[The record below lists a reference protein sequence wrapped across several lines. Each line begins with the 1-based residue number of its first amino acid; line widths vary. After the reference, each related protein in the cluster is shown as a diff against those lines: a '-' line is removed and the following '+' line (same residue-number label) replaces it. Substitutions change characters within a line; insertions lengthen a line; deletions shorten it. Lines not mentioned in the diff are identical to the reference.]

1 MTTTPP
7 AAPSPAKAW
16 TAAAALLLSLALA
29 ACGAHV
35 AGRAAPPSPL
45 PASSTCGPGAADLP
59 TEERGGS
66 APEPPTEDQTA
77 TAPQPPTEEDPGTPQ
92 PPTEEDPGTPQP
104 PTEEDPGTP
113 QPPTEEDPGASQPPT
128 DQDPGTPGPPTDG
141 GDGGTGSA
149 RPCPVVDG
157 WYDMTREFEAYYARH
172 RTAADGLMPPGSVK
186 EVRVHKAGGTSQ
198 ARVAFTTGSVGKGL
212 GEDARRVAQVF
223 ADWRHEVYG
232 DTGTVRVRG
241 AGGNGAADLSW

>member
-16 TAAAALLLSLALA
+16 AAAAALLLSLALA

-45 PASSTCGPGAADLP
+45 PASSPCGPGAADLP
-59 TEERGGS
+59 TEERTGS
-66 APEPPTEDQTA
+66 APEPPTEDQAA
-77 TAPQPPTEEDPGTPQ
+77 TAPQPPTDEDPGTPQ
-92 PPTEEDPGTPQP
+92 PPTDEDPGT
-104 PTEEDPGTP
+104 
-113 QPPTEEDPGASQPPT
+113 S
-128 DQDPGTPGPPTDG
+128 GPPTDG
-141 GDGGTGSA
+141 AAGAA

-157 WYDMTREFEAYYARH
+157 WYDMTGEFEAYYARH
-172 RTAADGLMPPGSVK
+172 RTAEDSLMPPGSVR
-186 EVRVHKAGGTSQ
+186 EARVRKAGGTSE

-212 GEDARRVAQVF
+212 GEDARRVARVF

-241 AGGNGAADLSW
+241 ADGNGAADLSW

>member
-16 TAAAALLLSLALA
+16 AAAAALLLSLALA

-59 TEERGGS
+59 TEERTGS
-66 APEPPTEDQTA
+66 TPEPPTEDETA
-77 TAPQPPTEEDPGTPQ
+77 PAPQPPTDEDPGTPQ
-92 PPTEEDPGTPQP
+92 PPTDEDRGTPQP
-104 PTEEDPGTP
+104 PTDEDH
-113 QPPTEEDPGASQPPT
+113 GA
-128 DQDPGTPGPPTDG
+128 PGPPTDG
-141 GDGGTGSA
+141 GAGAA

-172 RTAADGLMPPGSVK
+172 RTAADRLMPPGSVR
-186 EVRVHKAGGTSQ
+186 EVRVRRTGGTSQ

-212 GEDARRVAQVF
+212 GEDARRVAGVF
-223 ADWRHEVYG
+223 ADWRHDVYG

-241 AGGNGAADLSW
+241 ADGDGAADLSW